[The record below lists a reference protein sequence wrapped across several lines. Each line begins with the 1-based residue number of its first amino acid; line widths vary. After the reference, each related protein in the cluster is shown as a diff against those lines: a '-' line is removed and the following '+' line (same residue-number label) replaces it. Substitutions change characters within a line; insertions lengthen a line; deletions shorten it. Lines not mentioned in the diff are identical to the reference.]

1 MNDLTLTRREFLQTA
16 GALVVQAS
24 GVLAVGDAAAQAA
37 APVIV
42 GPHPS
47 ALDTWIRVA
56 ADGMVTVNSGKMDCG
71 QGLDL
76 AYAQIVA
83 DELDVALD
91 TVHVTLGDT
100 RLSPNQGGG
109 SGSTQRTL

>member
-1 MNDLTLTRREFLQTA
+1 MIKDPTFTRREFLQTS

-24 GVLAVGDAAAQAA
+24 GVLAAAPGSAAAQAA

-42 GPHPS
+42 GPHPA
-47 ALDTWIRVA
+47 ALDTWIRIA
-56 ADGMVTVNSGKMDCG
+56 ADGVVTVNSGKMDCG

-83 DELDVALD
+83 DELDVALGK
-91 TVHVTLGDT
+91 VT
-100 RLSPNQGGG
+100 
-109 SGSTQRTL
+109 